1 MTVGE
6 LRKKLEGIDPK
17 LLVIVVRE
25 KDGDS
30 EWYEVADASPQSG
43 LSSRDDSGRVA
54 FTYGPGPETWLF
66 IVAEE
71 G

>member
-1 MTVGE
+1 MTVEE

-17 LLVIVVRE
+17 MPVVIVRE
-25 KDGDS
+25 TEGDS
-30 EWYEVADASPQSG
+30 EWYEVSDVSSQRGTP
-43 LSSRDDSGRVA
+43 SRDDSGRVG